1 VGVGVFIST
10 IKEGKHFSVAPALGS
25 YKGIKMTNIEIGDLV
40 KYKKPYPP
48 AGEQGVWL
56 VVRVEIY
63 ERWIRY
69 VTLKQGNSLRISV
82 HPSHLDKI
90 SSSR

>member
-1 VGVGVFIST
+1 MIQ
-10 IKEGKHFSVAPALGS
+10 
-25 YKGIKMTNIEIGDLV
+25 IGDLV
-40 KYKKPYPP
+40 KYKNPYPP

-63 ERWIRY
+63 ESAY
-69 VTLKQGNSLRISV
+69 LVTLMQGNSLRISV

>member
-1 VGVGVFIST
+1 MMLV
-10 IKEGKHFSVAPALGS
+10 
-25 YKGIKMTNIEIGDLV
+25 GDLV
-40 KYKKPYPP
+40 KYKKHNE
-48 AGEQGVWL
+48 GQRDKGVWL
-56 VVRVEIY
+56 VVNVEID
-63 ERWIRY
+63 ENFGEL

>member
-1 VGVGVFIST
+1 MMLV
-10 IKEGKHFSVAPALGS
+10 
-25 YKGIKMTNIEIGDLV
+25 GDLV
-40 KYKKPYPP
+40 KYKKHN
-48 AGEQGVWL
+48 ESKRDKGVWL
-56 VVRVEIY
+56 VVNVEID
-63 ERWIRY
+63 ENFGEL